1 MEIVSAE
8 FERIPNDYKDVTPEQ
23 REAVEK
29 LLARIEDDE
38 DNQNVFPQHEG
49 GRLIPDCTR
58 YSRERNQCRPGT
70 MQCSRDGIFP

>member
-38 DNQNVFPQHEG
+38 DNQNVFHNMKEE
-49 GRLIPDCTR
+49 D
-58 YSRERNQCRPGT
+58 
-70 MQCSRDGIFP
+70 